1 MKKSLLPG
9 QGPAWVPVPAGNPV
23 QQPVFALGA
32 RKKDITRVF
41 NAESFIIG
49 ACAGVMGIAL
59 ACLLTIPANI
69 ILYKLTELKN
79 IAQLHPLHA
88 LGLATT
94 SVLLTML
101 GGLIPAKMAAKKD
114 PAEALRAE

>member
-1 MKKSLLPG
+1 
-9 QGPAWVPVPAGNPV
+9 
-23 QQPVFALGA
+23 
-32 RKKDITRVF
+32 
-41 NAESFIIG
+41 
-49 ACAGVMGIAL
+49 MGITL
-59 ACLLTIPANI
+59 AYLLTLPANI

-88 LGLATT
+88 LELVTI